1 MKPPPF
7 AYHRV
12 DTVEEAL
19 ERLSELGEEAKV
31 LAGGQSLVPMMN
43 FRLARPAALVDIT
56 RVAELRG
63 TSRSGGV
70 LRVGA
75 LTTHAEVEHG
85 GRELDGGYEI
95 LRRAAGLVGH
105 VPIRA
110 RGTFGG
116 SLAHADP
123 AAEWCMLAVA
133 LNATIEIL
141 GPRGGRELP
150 AEEFLRGYFTTA
162 LEPDELVRAVRFPAP
177 CARTAIREFSRRHG
191 DFALVAAVVALPGD
205 DAPRVV
211 VGGVEEVPVRAREAE
226 RILAETALAP
236 EHFADAG
243 RAAAAGID
251 PVSDLHGS
259 AGYRRELTA
268 VLVAR
273 ALATAVADGR

>member
-1 MKPPPF
+1 MKAASF
-7 AYHRV
+7 TYHRV
-12 DTVEEAL
+12 ETVSDAL

-63 TSRSGGV
+63 MSRSDGV
-70 LRVGA
+70 LRIGA

-85 GRELDGGYEI
+85 PELDGGYAVF
-95 LRRAAGLVGH
+95 RRAAAFIGH

-123 AAEWCMLAVA
+123 SAEWCMLAVA
-133 LNATIEIL
+133 LDAMIEIL
-141 GPRGGRELP
+141 GPRGERELP
-150 AEEFLRGYFTTA
+150 AEQFLRGYFTTA
-162 LEPDELVRAVRFPAP
+162 LEPDELVRAVRFPRP
-177 CARTAIREFSRRHG
+177 CPRAAIQEFARRHG
-191 DFALVAAVVALPGD
+191 DFAVVAVVVALPGD
-205 DAPRVV
+205 GPPRVV
-211 VGGVEEVPVRAREAE
+211 VGGVDAVPIRAREAE
-226 RILAETALAP
+226 RILAETAPTP
-236 EHFADAG
+236 ECFADAG
-243 RAAAAGID
+243 RAAAAEID

-273 ALATAVADGR
+273 ALTAAVDDGR